1 MFSVSRKFSGIGWL
15 GLSLFLSLSSPT
27 MAFDNTAFSGI
38 ASDSTASNH
47 MRPQQALAMVSSG
60 FANARGIVEMDD
72 ADMSGALGQAGSL
85 ILTDT
90 ITPNSLTGSGTAG
103 TYANFTYHRMGLDGK
118 LDFNVNMSKL
128 QLGCGGVNDL
138 LTGPGCD
145 LDVDYVSFM
154 GINAAGNAPDPTGAA
169 SAFKMTRPFIEF
181 AVKNEN
187 DPARREVVGFRIGA
201 QSINGALG
209 LGREYTSAT
218 TNLERGG
225 TCNPAATTGAGVA
238 ACHSGIN
245 QISGFLSV
253 EMSAAI
259 PARANLMG
267 LFTADLDTCFGRM
280 TPAKYSCN
288 PSTTPFFVD
297 AGGTRLETLHVAAAK
312 LLISNIDLNCNSLN
326 FLICSP
332 VQLFAN
338 TLTDEGYG
346 QLKVDLPAVHYLL
359 TPNTENFFLSF
370 QRERVSWPN
379 YSKAKPPNNIAFD
392 ACNPAY
398 GQASARCSSAYAPAA
413 NTGWW
418 LNAPGVKLL
427 NISSPNRIVLP
438 GTLDASTL
446 LSLLGP
452 EGKLIIDNPKVSLPR
467 PDNCYGAAK
476 FC

>member
-1 MFSVSRKFSGIGWL
+1 MFMVSDVRPLAGLLL
-15 GLSLFLSLSSPT
+15 GLFVANAVQATDDVLLQT
-27 MAFDNTAFSGI
+27 EMARVSAGF
-38 ASDSTASNH
+38 ASDS
-47 MRPQQALAMVSSG
+47 G
-60 FANARGIVEMDD
+60 FTEMDD
-72 ADMSGALGQAGSL
+72 AAMSETLGQAGSL
-85 ILTDT
+85 LITDR
-90 ITPNSLTGSGTAG
+90 IDPNSLTGATNAN

-118 LDFNVNMSKL
+118 LDFNANMSKL

-145 LDVDYVSFM
+145 IDIDYVSFM
-154 GINAAGNAPDPTGAA
+154 GINAAGDAPDSAGAA
-169 SAFKMTRPFIEF
+169 STFKMTRPFIEI

-201 QSINGALG
+201 QNINGALG
-209 LGREYTSAT
+209 MGREYTTAT

-225 TCNPAATTGAGVA
+225 TCDPSATVGAGVA

-245 QISGFLSV
+245 RISGFLSI

-259 PARANLMG
+259 RARANLMG
-267 LFTADLDTCFGRM
+267 LYTTDLDTCFGRM
-280 TPAKYSCN
+280 TPAQFSCG

-297 AGGTRLETLHVAAAK
+297 AGGTRLDTLHVAAAK
-312 LLISNIDLNCNSLN
+312 LLISNIDLNCAWWDLVCGSA
-326 FLICSP
+326 
-332 VQLFAN
+332 QLFAN
-338 TLTDEGYG
+338 GLIDQGYG
-346 QLKVDLPAVHYLL
+346 QLKIGLPAVHYLL
-359 TPNTENFFLSF
+359 TPNTQNFFLSF

-379 YSKAKPPNNIAFD
+379 YSKTTPPNNIAYD

-398 GQASARCSSAYAPAA
+398 GQLSPRCSSAYAPAA

-418 LNAPGVKLL
+418 LNAPGAKLL
-427 NISSPNRIVLP
+427 NINSPDRLVLP

-452 EGKLIIDNPKVSLPR
+452 EGQLIIDNPKVSLPR
-467 PDNCYGAAK
+467 PDNCYGSAK